1 MGASVVEDDDG
12 ERWPIGVASLPE
24 MVLAA
29 DDQPRIVRLESN
41 EAMRDMGTEE
51 VAESDRIMAAM
62 SDDTQE
68 DDEDDEDDDE
78 STATPAASA
87 TFSETP
93 AANDQRH
100 VQRRSSRFCAN
111 GGADDPQMRGDCSA
125 RTPGKKK
132 ARCEQEA
139 ASTGVAKAAGRG
151 SSTSKGK
158 AKGKKWL

>member
-1 MGASVVEDDDG
+1 MGVSVVEDDDG

-29 DDQPRIVRLESN
+29 DEQPRIVRLESN
-41 EAMRDMGTEE
+41 GAMRDMGTEE
-51 VAESDRIMAAM
+51 VAESDWIMAAM
-62 SDDTQE
+62 SDDTQ
-68 DDEDDEDDDE
+68 DDDEDDDE

-93 AANDQRH
+93 AAKDQRH

-132 ARCEQEA
+132 ARCEQGAERSGA
-139 ASTGVAKAAGRG
+139 AAAAGRG

-158 AKGKKWL
+158 AKNT